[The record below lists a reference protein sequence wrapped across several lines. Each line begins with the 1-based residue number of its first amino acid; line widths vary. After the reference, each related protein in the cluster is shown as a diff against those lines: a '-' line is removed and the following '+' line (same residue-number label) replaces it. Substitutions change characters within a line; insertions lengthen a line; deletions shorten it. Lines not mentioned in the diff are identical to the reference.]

1 MRPLSTIITIATGLF
16 FLLPSCK
23 KVLDKQDLNK
33 VSPQFVFSDSIL
45 VKQQLDYIYD
55 QNLPTWFGNVT
66 GSLGA
71 SNDKSDEGWSEN
83 AFVQGTLTINS
94 VSDLGSSNTSGN
106 YFKIRIIN
114 QFIQDLKS
122 SPLPLGQKKRFEAQ
136 ALFFRAFR
144 YHNLV
149 RLYGGVPLVLLPLD
163 AVGDEAKEAAR
174 IPRSKTSDCIKQI
187 SADLDTAAK
196 YLPKKWLTADYGRI
210 TAGAALA
217 YKGRVLLEY
226 ASPQYLEGDHTATN
240 RGRWDAAYAAN
251 KSAYDLL
258 IANGYGLHPS
268 YDNMW
273 FSEGNSNPEAIMVT
287 GFNNSPGDQTSKPN
301 GYEAS
306 TRPAYLSTGTSSAAN
321 QPTWNLVQAYPMKDG
336 KTPDANPATNKSAY
350 LYNQNTFYKNRD
362 PRFDKTI
369 AFNGGTWAIN
379 NNTNYRLWTYFAP
392 LANGT
397 LRSVEPTGSTT
408 TGLYLRKAI
417 DPNLG
422 LNSVP
427 FAGADWIEIRFAE
440 VILNLAESAA
450 ETGRMDEAFEGIKS
464 IRRRAGIEPGIDGNF
479 GLDPIIKTDRL
490 RMISMLMLERQI
502 EFAFEGKR
510 FFDLRRRKLLLS
522 LNGSR
527 RMGIRIVTTTNAP
540 ASLTA
545 PPYAG
550 RDGLSVDQAYAF
562 FTVSTV
568 NLDTRFT
575 VNYQSGSYFY
585 GIPLASINSNPAMS
599 QNNNWGG
606 TFDPLQ

>member
-1 MRPLSTIITIATGLF
+1 MKTIYTIIIIALGVF

-23 KVLDKQDLNK
+23 KALDKQDLNK
-33 VSPQFVFSDSIL
+33 VSPEFVFSDSIL
-45 VKQQLDYIYD
+45 VKQQLDFIYD

-71 SNDKSDEGWSEN
+71 SNDKSDEGWAEN

-94 VSDLGSSNTSGN
+94 VSDMGSSNTAGN

-114 QFIQDLKS
+114 QFIQDLRN
-122 SPLPLGQKKRFEAQ
+122 SPLAPGLKKRFEAQ

-163 AVGDEAKEAAR
+163 AVGDDAKEAAR
-174 IPRSKTSDCIKQI
+174 VPRSKTSDCFKQI
-187 SADLDTAAK
+187 TADLDTAAK

-210 TAGAALA
+210 TAGGALA

-226 ASPQYLEGDHTATN
+226 ASPQYLNGDQTATELT
-240 RGRWDAAYAAN
+240 RWEAAYVAN
-251 KSAYDLL
+251 KAAYDLL
-258 IANGYGLHPS
+258 IASGYGLHPS

-273 FSEGNSNPEAIMVT
+273 FTEGNGNPEAVMVT
-287 GFNNSPGDQTSKPN
+287 CFNNSPGDQTSKPN
-301 GYEAS
+301 GYESS
-306 TRPAYLSTGTSSAAN
+306 TRPAYLSTGTAATSN

-336 KTPDANPATNKSAY
+336 KMPDANPVTNKSAY

-369 AFNGGTWAIN
+369 AFNGSTWAIN
-379 NNTNYRLWTYFAP
+379 SNTNYRLWTYFAP

-397 LRSVEPTGSTT
+397 LRSVEPSGTTT
-408 TGLYLRKAI
+408 TGFYLRKAI

-427 FAGADWIEIRFAE
+427 FAGTDWMEIRFAE
-440 VILNLAESAA
+440 VVLNLAEAAA
-450 ETGRMDEAFEGIKS
+450 ETGRMDEAFEGIRS
-464 IRRRAGIEPGIDGNF
+464 IRRRAGIEPGADGNF
-479 GLDPIIKTDRL
+479 GLDIAIKADRM
-490 RMISMLMLERQI
+490 RMINMLMLERQI

-510 FFDLRRRKLLLS
+510 FFDLRRRKMLLS

-527 RMGIRIVTTTNAP
+527 RTGIRIVTTSTAP

-545 PPYAG
+545 SPYVG
-550 RDGLSVDQAYAF
+550 RDGLAQDQAYTF
-562 FTVSTV
+562 FTVSIV

-575 VNYQSGSYFY
+575 ITYQPGSYFY
-585 GIPLASINSNPAMS
+585 AIPTASINSNPAIL

-606 TFDPLQ
+606 SFDPLQ